1 MVTEVKRIGRPVVT
15 KNVDIVILS
24 ELKDQYDVEARIL
37 ERSSNW
43 STRKWIECFIDQFDW
58 LELQKS
64 GTGSKSLVGAR
75 GAS

>member
-43 STRKWIECFIDQFDW
+43 STRK
-58 LELQKS
+58 
-64 GTGSKSLVGAR
+64 
-75 GAS
+75 